1 MKSDYI
7 EIVILKNK
15 MLNQAQ
21 QLQILAKRNPE
32 SQDQQAPSKSS
43 SFGQYFTDLSRFGL
57 LNHLFYGIFI
67 YIRGICQ
74 I

>member
-1 MKSDYI
+1 MSFFIFDIHKSSKKFLKSDYI

-32 SQDQQAPSKSS
+32 SEDQQAPSKSS
-43 SFGQYFTDLSRFGL
+43 SFGNISPILADLD
-57 LNHLFYGIFI
+57 Y
-67 YIRGICQ
+67 
-74 I
+74 